1 MENNMMNNEKNS
13 VNNGNTPPTFNN
25 YNMQQTFN
33 NGNMPPVNN
42 GNNGNNQDLSIQ
54 GLFNIVNEFTKNM
67 DKVMQD
73 IGNGLE
79 KALNNNSL
87 SNNTEKINETIE
99 KVQEPNNIT
108 SKNMVDPVMGRSQII
123 LSTGNELGSTSEIQE
138 KITEDISILAEEHE
152 ANIGLDNNPEIHSIQ
167 DVTIKKDDTL
177 GLHNNTDESDSIK
190 VNIEKVRLNKVS
202 LKKVE
207 DA

>member
-42 GNNGNNQDLSIQ
+42 GNNQGLSIQ

-73 IGNGLE
+73 IGSGLE

-99 KVQEPNNIT
+99 KVQEPNNVT

-152 ANIGLDNNPEIHSIQ
+152 ANIGLVNNPEIHSIQ

-190 VNIEKVRLNKVS
+190 VNIEKVTLNKVS

>member
-1 MENNMMNNEKNS
+1 MENNLMNNEKNS

-42 GNNGNNQDLSIQ
+42 GNNQGFSIQ
-54 GLFNIVNEFTKNM
+54 GLFNIINEFTKNM

-73 IGNGLE
+73 VGNGLE

-99 KVQEPNNIT
+99 KVQEPNNVT
-108 SKNMVDPVMGRSQII
+108 SKNMVDPVMGRSQIM
-123 LSTGNELGSTSEIQE
+123 LSTGNELGTTSEIQE
-138 KITEDISILAEEHE
+138 KVTEDISILAEEHE
-152 ANIGLDNNPEIHSIQ
+152 ANIGLVNNPEIHSIQ

-177 GLHNNTDESDSIK
+177 DLYNNTDESDSIK
-190 VNIEKVRLNKVS
+190 VNIEKVALNKVS

>member
-1 MENNMMNNEKNS
+1 MENNMMNNERNS

-42 GNNGNNQDLSIQ
+42 GNNQGFSIQ
-54 GLFNIVNEFTKNM
+54 GLFNIINEFTKNM

-73 IGNGLE
+73 VGNGLE

-99 KVQEPNNIT
+99 KVQEPNNVT
-108 SKNMVDPVMGRSQII
+108 SKNMVDPVMGRSQIM
-123 LSTGNELGSTSEIQE
+123 LSTGNELGTTSEIQE
-138 KITEDISILAEEHE
+138 KVTEDISILAEEHE
-152 ANIGLDNNPEIHSIQ
+152 ANIGLVNNPEIHSIQ

-177 GLHNNTDESDSIK
+177 DLYNNTDESDSIK
-190 VNIEKVRLNKVS
+190 VNIEKVALNKVS

>member
-152 ANIGLDNNPEIHSIQ
+152 ANIGLVNNPEIHSIQ

>member
-13 VNNGNTPPTFNN
+13 VNNGDTPPTFNN

-42 GNNGNNQDLSIQ
+42 GNNQGFSIQ
-54 GLFNIVNEFTKNM
+54 GLFNIINEFTKNM

-73 IGNGLE
+73 VGNGLE

-99 KVQEPNNIT
+99 KVQEPNNVT
-108 SKNMVDPVMGRSQII
+108 SKNMVDPVMGRSQIM
-123 LSTGNELGSTSEIQE
+123 LSTGNELGTTSEIQE
-138 KITEDISILAEEHE
+138 KVTEDISILAEEHE
-152 ANIGLDNNPEIHSIQ
+152 ANIGLVNNPEIHSIQ

-177 GLHNNTDESDSIK
+177 DLYNNTDESDSIK
-190 VNIEKVRLNKVS
+190 VNIEKVALNKVS

>member
-1 MENNMMNNEKNS
+1 MENNMMNNERNS

-42 GNNGNNQDLSIQ
+42 GNNGNNQGLSIQ

-152 ANIGLDNNPEIHSIQ
+152 ANIGLVNNPEIHSIQ

-190 VNIEKVRLNKVS
+190 VNIEKVTLNKVS

>member
-54 GLFNIVNEFTKNM
+54 GLFN
-67 DKVMQD
+67 

-152 ANIGLDNNPEIHSIQ
+152 ANIGLVNNPEIHSIQ